1 MIHLWGIWELG
12 SLQLNRLLETLDQ
25 GRQTLSVEPVGR
37 ASCPQTLW
45 QAIASNTCWICE
57 KKVLLGEQ
65 DKFLSWADSGKP
77 TMETMPSEWV
87 TNNSFKFQVQVTLN
101 SLASPCPMPSPDLL
115 SYLPIMLAWFLPLHL
130 FLGLISSEGTFQ
142 DSPPLLTLLSQA
154 SPWSPCWTFSSTIW
168 LNHFPASASKW
179 SSVHTPWP
187 DGDISCHHFLSQKL
201 QCQAQTYLIALCFTN
216 VLSLLWHMGSA
227 WPQGHYATL
236 QFWKLGRLKL
246 PGDLAEMRC
255 TNWVTLRY
263 RGDSVACWP
272 STKLGLERKAVENP
286 RVPTPCSCAAVGKAP
301 PRPLPEVSW

>member
-168 LNHFPASASKW
+168 LNRFPASASKW
-179 SSVHTPWP
+179 SSVHTPMTWWGHILP
-187 DGDISCHHFLSQKL
+187 
-201 QCQAQTYLIALCFTN
+201 
-216 VLSLLWHMGSA
+216 SLPVSK
-227 WPQGHYATL
+227 AT
-236 QFWKLGRLKL
+236 
-246 PGDLAEMRC
+246 
-255 TNWVTLRY
+255 V
-263 RGDSVACWP
+263 P
-272 STKLGLERKAVENP
+272 STDLSHSSVLHK
-286 RVPTPCSCAAVGKAP
+286 C
-301 PRPLPEVSW
+301 PLPPVAHGVSLASGPLCYTTVLKTWQTEITRGSSWDAVY